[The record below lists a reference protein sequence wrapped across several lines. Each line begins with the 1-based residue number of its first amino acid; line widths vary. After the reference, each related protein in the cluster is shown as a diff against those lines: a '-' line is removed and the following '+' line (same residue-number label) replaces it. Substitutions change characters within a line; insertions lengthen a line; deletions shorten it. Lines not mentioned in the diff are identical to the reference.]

1 MDLENGLEGY
11 RHQKTR
17 GCRENSE
24 VIYNI
29 TIPGGWGQGSHV
41 NVKFVKTCLC
51 DQRQISF
58 WSEMS
63 LCLPCLLSICAH
75 LPELS
80 LCPSVCGPCMALCFS
95 ASDCLPIA
103 LYTSEYVTFAGSS
116 THLKLNCAMIFQ
128 DFKCS

>member
-24 VIYNI
+24 VIYDI
-29 TIPGGWGQGSHV
+29 TIPGAGGRHV
-41 NVKFVKTCLC
+41 SVKFVKICLC
-51 DQRQISF
+51 DQRQVSF

-63 LCLPCLLSICAH
+63 LCLLSICAH

-80 LCPSVCGPCMALCFS
+80 CVLLCVAPVWHCVS
-95 ASDCLPIA
+95 LP
-103 LYTSEYVTFAGSS
+103 VTVYLFPYILVNML
-116 THLKLNCAMIFQ
+116 HLVAAPHI
-128 DFKCS
+128 